1 MTDSSRRWLASGSWT
16 AAPTSQIV
24 FIDGS
29 VPQAQQLARDV
40 GPDVVAVVLNA
51 DQDGVRQ
58 IAEWLTTHHVQDT
71 AAIDVVAPGAACAD
85 RQCAATRRR
94 NPDLWLRCRTGRCRR
109 CVPATAITGDR
120 RGEHRRL

>member
-29 VPQAQQLARDV
+29 VPQAQELARDV

-71 AAIDVVAPGAACAD
+71 AAIDVVAHGADGEIQLGNALLS
-85 RQCAATRRR
+85 AATIPQHLAQLAQIG
-94 NPDLWLRCRTGRCRR
+94 NALQPGG
-109 CVPATAITGDR
+109 AIQIYGCD
-120 RGEHRRL
+120 